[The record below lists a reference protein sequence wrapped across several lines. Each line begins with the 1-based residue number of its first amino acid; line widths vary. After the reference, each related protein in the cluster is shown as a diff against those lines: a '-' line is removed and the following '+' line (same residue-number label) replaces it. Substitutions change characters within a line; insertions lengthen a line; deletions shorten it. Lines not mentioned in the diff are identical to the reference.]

1 MAVGLIYGYGL
12 GFPIAL
18 WAALRYIGVQDWGL
32 LDAVAV
38 WGYGMTVWM
47 FVLSPCHYVVSLL
60 NADSECGD
68 LFAA

>member
-1 MAVGLIYGYGL
+1 MAVGIIYGYGL

-38 WGYGMTVWM
+38 WGYGMTIWM
-47 FVLSPCHYVVSLL
+47 FVSLTSRSSPLPHALT
-60 NADSECGD
+60 
-68 LFAA
+68 